1 MRLKRRVLVRSHSAV
16 MMMMSCAVVQGEEG
30 VVADPAAPAGH
41 CGGPVAT
48 CGEP

>member
-1 MRLKRRVLVRSHSAV
+1 M

-30 VVADPAAPAGH
+30 VVADSAAPAGH
-41 CGGPVAT
+41 CGRPVAT

>member
-1 MRLKRRVLVRSHSAV
+1 M
-16 MMMMSCAVVQGEEG
+16 MMMMSCTVVQGEEG